1 MIKKILLIFILILN
15 FTSARSEITNKSI
28 IDSKVRGKE
37 SISIAVTPLT
47 EKKQIKEFLSVL

>member
-28 IDSKVRGKE
+28 IDSKVKGKE

-47 EKKQIKEFLSVL
+47 DKKTN